1 MATRH
6 VSRPF
11 LWLLFRRY
19 NQERRHTSTI
29 LLEQTLKQVS
39 SACVSD
45 SYSLR
50 DVKCCWDNSALSLR
64 STESDSGSG
73 SGRTGLLRSV
83 AVCLG
88 LGVALSHSRDD
99 GKTDRGPAVFYGSIL
114 ERMLQSAQCA
124 SPYKP
129 DSPRYKYNFIA
140 DVVEKSSPAVVYIE
154 IVSR

>member
-1 MATRH
+1 MATKH

-19 NQERRHTSTI
+19 NQERRNTSTI

-39 SACVSD
+39 SASVSD
-45 SYSLR
+45 SYSVE
-50 DVKCCWDNSALSLR
+50 DVKCCRDNSALSLR
-64 STESDSGSG
+64 STESDGGNG

-99 GKTDRGPAVFYGSIL
+99 GKTDRGPDFVHGSIL
-114 ERMLQSAQCA
+114 ERMLPSAQCA